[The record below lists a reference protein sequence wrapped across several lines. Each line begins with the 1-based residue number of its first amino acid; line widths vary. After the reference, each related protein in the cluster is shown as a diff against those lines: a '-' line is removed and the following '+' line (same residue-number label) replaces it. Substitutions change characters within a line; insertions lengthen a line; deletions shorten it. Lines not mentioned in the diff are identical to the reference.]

1 MGADLRNNGQF
12 VSTGDP
18 ATVDEATPFI
28 LGQLGHVTALVKTD
42 YPKLPRL
49 FQFVKRTSDDG
60 TTAAAGKL
68 AYWVDYDDFLVTM
81 DVSECWDGAGGITG
95 TGYNHVAGVFLG
107 AKPTAGQYGYIQV
120 GGIAD
125 VFIKETPTTNPTSA
139 GLPIIATSTDG
150 QADVIAAYDS
160 TTIARTVQIIGKA
173 IEAGTGNS
181 ATECILTI
189 DRVGW

>member
-28 LGQLGHVTALVKTD
+28 LGQLGHVMAVVKTD
-42 YPKLPRL
+42 YPKLPKL
-49 FQFVKRTSDDG
+49 FQFVQRSSVDART
-60 TTAAAGKL
+60 AVAGSPAFWK
-68 AYWVDYDDFLVTM
+68 DYDDFIVTG
-81 DVSECWDGAGGITG
+81 DSTEAFDGDGS
-95 TGYNHVAGVFLG
+95 NHVAGVFVG
-107 AKPTAGQYGYIQV
+107 AKPTAAYYGYIQV

-125 VFIKETPTTNPTSA
+125 VFIKETPTTNPTST
-139 GLPIIATSTDG
+139 GLPIVATPSTT
-150 QADVIAAYDS
+150 AISTFDVLAAYDS
-160 TTIARTVQIIGKA
+160 STVARTKQIVGKT

-181 ATECILTI
+181 ATECILLI